1 MVNWDRLVSR
11 QWLEPRDRLES
22 RDRLKSRDKLESKDR
37 IDPKDETGAR
47 ETQLFSLDSLI
58 GLIGTQGNK
67 YQYPSTNLFLSDI
80 QILND
85 QTWKCLMTNYANE
98 DIPDQQQSRIIAVVV
113 VYVQYTFCIVSS

>member
-1 MVNWDRLVSR
+1 V
-11 QWLEPRDRLES
+11 PRDRLES
-22 RDRLKSRDKLESKDR
+22 RYRLKSRDKLESEDR
-37 IDPKDETGAR
+37 MDPKDETGAR

-67 YQYPSTNLFLSDI
+67 DQYPSSNFFLSEI
-80 QILND
+80 SND
-85 QTWKCLMTNYANE
+85 QTWKCIMTNYANE

>member
-67 YQYPSTNLFLSDI
+67 YHYHSSNLFFSVI
-80 QILND
+80 TYQISND
-85 QTWKCLMTNYANE
+85 QT
-98 DIPDQQQSRIIAVVV
+98 
-113 VYVQYTFCIVSS
+113 